1 MKENSLKRKSIYSND
16 NFRNR
21 YEITIMFPS
30 NGEYNLSVIGK
41 QTGTFVV
48 KKHLF
53 SFKINVKI

>member
-1 MKENSLKRKSIYSND
+1 
-16 NFRNR
+16 
-21 YEITIMFPS
+21 MFPS

-48 KKHLF
+48 KKYLF

>member
-1 MKENSLKRKSIYSND
+1 
-16 NFRNR
+16 
-21 YEITIMFPS
+21 MFPS
-30 NGEYNLSVIGK
+30 NGEYNLNVIGK